1 MPPFGQQSPAI
12 QAVAIRLLPVLAAKS
27 ISSDFVL
34 PIVNNHTGST
44 LCPLQQS
51 LLVRVFYTSGACI
64 QNDIFQLASYKE
76 AVAGWART
84 VCNRSETIF
93 ARSYVRM
100 QLMMLNYKIKPT
112 FTIFENKLFNTL
124 VLQSLGARTATTLYG
139 AFAKRQMSKWPRYD
153 RALFTSI
160 LTSNLYQRI
169 PLVVKSA
176 TDGQGMHVWLIKPKT
191 GRLMEAKQYPTDGA
205 SLYTDTV
212 RSMSIDPDD
221 ARSVSNVTTFLS
233 QHVEHMLKK
242 PPSFHQVRQCR
253 GVLVQR
259 LVPESTAEHRPGDP
273 PPLLVEL
280 NTECVLGSLTAGV
293 AKTNWAELRQLEDE
307 RRGLFKGVHSERGEP
322 QRAKTPFDR
331 RMNAYYSF
339 FAFEGSRVAPAPHF
353 RKRFEDG
360 PGIGR
365 MGAKGWVPRERHEY
379 TTIMDLVGQH
389 AGELASICQRVASTF
404 GADWFR
410 LVSAALSARSPC
422 EISSSPCEIS
432 SSPCEISSSHPLPAM
447 RASPPLQSE
456 SSRVSL
462 IWAVPGCPPACRMP
476 S

>member
-1 MPPFGQQSPAI
+1 MSAI
-12 QAVAIRLLPVLAAKS
+12 QAVTIRLLPVLAAKS

-51 LLVRVFYTSGACI
+51 LLVRVFYTNHLTSGACI

-259 LVPESTAEHRPGDP
+259 LVPESTAEQRPGDP

-293 AKTNWAELRQLEDE
+293 AKSNWAELRQLEDE
-307 RRGLFKGVHSERGEP
+307 RRGLFKGVPSEHGEP

-432 SSPCEISSSHPLPAM
+432 SSHPLPAM

>member
-1 MPPFGQQSPAI
+1 MSAI
-12 QAVAIRLLPVLAAKS
+12 QAVTIRLLPVLAAKS

-51 LLVRVFYTSGACI
+51 LLVRVFYTNHFTSGACI

-191 GRLMEAKQYPTDGA
+191 GRLMEAKQYPTEGA

-259 LVPESTAEHRPGDP
+259 LVPESTAEQRPGDP

-293 AKTNWAELRQLEDE
+293 AKSNWAELRQLEDE
-307 RRGLFKGVHSERGEP
+307 RRGLFKGVPSEHGEP
-322 QRAKTPFDR
+322 QRAKTPVDR
-331 RMNAYYSF
+331 RAS
-339 FAFEGSRVAPAPHF
+339 ATLSKALRGRP
-353 RKRFEDG
+353 RDRQDG
-360 PGIGR
+360 GQGL
-365 MGAKGWVPRERHEY
+365 GAKGAARVHYYHGSRRSTCGRTGFHMPTR
-379 TTIMDLVGQH
+379 
-389 AGELASICQRVASTF
+389 GEHVRC
-404 GADWFR
+404 R
-410 LVSAALSARSPC
+410 LVPSRECGALGT
-422 EISSSPCEIS
+422 
-432 SSPCEISSSHPLPAM
+432 LAM
-447 RASPPLQSE
+447 RDFLLAVRDFLLAMRDFLLTPSPRHASLS
-456 SSRVSL
+456 
-462 IWAVPGCPPACRMP
+462 P
-476 S
+476 SPI